1 LLAGSTVQP
10 EEGHQLTGALIHEW
24 LEPSGGAEKVL
35 DAFASMFPHS
45 DMYVLWNDDPRRYPD
60 HQVYESWLSRTPLR
74 HHKAASIPFLLPTW
88 RTLRSSEKYDW
99 LLISSHL
106 FSHHARFLGVN
117 RDIPKYVYAHTPA
130 RYIWTPELD
139 QRGSSP
145 IMRAASSA
153 LKPIDRQR
161 AQEAYK
167 IAANSN
173 FVKERIE
180 NTWGREATV
189 IYPPVNIEM
198 IQSVSNWADSL
209 VAKDAATYE
218 MLPNEFVLCASRFV
232 PYKRLDWAILAAD
245 RNDIPVVVAGSGPEL
260 SHLKEV
266 ADTVRVPVTFVLA
279 PSTPLLYVLYQRAL
293 AYIFPAIEDFGIM
306 PVEAQALGTPV
317 VTTCIG
323 GATETHIE
331 GVTGWSAGDDSVIG
345 LAQALARALSQN
357 PLSRHTLQQST
368 SSIQRFS
375 NESFRANLLAWM
387 AG

>member
-1 LLAGSTVQP
+1 M
-10 EEGHQLTGALIHEW
+10 TGALIHEW

-189 IYPPVNIEM
+189 IYPPVDIEM
-198 IQSVSNWADSL
+198 IQSVSNWADTL

-260 SHLKEV
+260 NHLKEV

-279 PSTPLLYVLYQRAL
+279 PSTPLLYALYQRAL

-323 GATETHIE
+323 GATESLDQGISGYRAPYDTVE
-331 GVTGWSAGDDSVIG
+331 S
-345 LAQALARALSQN
+345 LALAAGKAM
-357 PLSRHTLQQST
+357 TLGDKDEIRKTAS
-368 SSIQRFS
+368 RFS
-375 NESFRANLLAWM
+375 SQEFDHAVMDWM
-387 AG
+387 QLNR